1 MFFQKIKNF
10 FKKNTNEEFQKAEI
24 DLNQPKSEEN
34 NFESSQIEIL
44 SEPDK
49 TESVIKKSKKRIAKY
64 RK

>member
-10 FKKNTNEEFQKAEI
+10 FKKDTNEEFQKAEI
-24 DLNQPKSEEN
+24 DLNQSKSTEN

-44 SEPDK
+44 PELDK
-49 TESVIKKSKKRIAKY
+49 TESVIKKSKKRIVKY